1 MESIIGWVTS
11 NIFSYFTTW
20 DQIPQDMAA
29 PLGPQGS
36 KLWHQWDTIA
46 NRNMREVWKLCWERE
61 QEESG
66 IGCVSKTAWIY
77 QEKSQFSSFQT
88 DCGLT
93 QILTNKSADINIS
106 KTALVE

>member
-36 KLWHQWDTIA
+36 KL
-46 NRNMREVWKLCWERE
+46 
-61 QEESG
+61 
-66 IGCVSKTAWIY
+66 
-77 QEKSQFSSFQT
+77 
-88 DCGLT
+88 
-93 QILTNKSADINIS
+93 
-106 KTALVE
+106 